1 MCIRDRLYACL
12 ERWIVENRLG
22 DHGERQVAAVDGK
35 PHALGKV
42 HAGLAAAQL
51 TVIGDVVVDAVSYT
65 HLARIVRIM
74 IEEDFLDMFT
84 HQLNII
90 SVVII

>member
-1 MCIRDRLYACL
+1 
-12 ERWIVENRLG
+12 
-22 DHGERQVAAVDGK
+22 
-35 PHALGKV
+35 
-42 HAGLAAAQL
+42 
-51 TVIGDVVVDAVSYT
+51 
-65 HLARIVRIM
+65 M